1 MVEGNTDLA
10 ISKDMFFSHASS
22 KCLPNGAF
30 LYTISHKLKNMSSYE
45 SMNVRLKELTG
56 QLDQKDTEL
65 DQEVDDIIETD

>member
-1 MVEGNTDLA
+1 MRRQGVCQMGHSY
-10 ISKDMFFSHASS
+10 I
-22 KCLPNGAF
+22 
-30 LYTISHKLKNMSSYE
+30 LYHTRLKNMSSYE